1 MHILSHLSYPYI
13 VANVVALLVGKPIPL
28 EYNLLILFFS
38 LFPDFDIAVD
48 FIYQMITKKKYKVPD
63 NHHHLPTHWPVVYLP
78 LVIIAIATLNT
89 FFIIATGAIYVH
101 LIMDT
106 FFCSQ
111 GVMLFY
117 PFSKKW
123 YIFFSSKTKHKKGLD
138 WNKAYSTLAISKID
152 KWAFLLVLIYTT
164 MLLV

>member
-13 VANVVALLVGKPIPL
+13 VANVVAFLVGKPIPL

-63 NHHHLPTHWPVVYLP
+63 SHHALPTHWPIVYLP
-78 LVIIAIATLNT
+78 LVVAIATLNT

-101 LIMDT
+101 LMMDT
-106 FFCSQ
+106 LFCNE
-111 GVMLFY
+111 GLMFFY

-123 YIFFSSKTKHKKGLD
+123 YIFFSSKTKQKKGLD
-138 WNKAYSTLAISKID
+138 WNKAYSKLLVSKID
-152 KWAFLLVLIYTT
+152 KVAFLLVFIHIII
-164 MLLV
+164 LLA